1 MPRQD
6 AQGRWYSDDG
16 TEYWDGVAWRPVG
29 TQVAV
34 TKKPS
39 AVAPIILYLGFTVD
53 RDARANVLIL
63 SAKGGM
69 DIEQVAEESPEA
81 LVRLYPNPWRG
92 PLDFELAQLVYD
104 AGLGE

>member
-39 AVAPIILYLGFTVD
+39 AVAPIILGVGFTVVV
-53 RDARANVLIL
+53 VLVV
-63 SAKGGM
+63 G
-69 DIEQVAEESPEA
+69 V
-81 LVRLYPNPWRG
+81 
-92 PLDFELAQLVYD
+92 
-104 AGLGE
+104 AGLVLMFSNSDIQRSFCNGWSRGQSNSTENLSCPFHPPSP